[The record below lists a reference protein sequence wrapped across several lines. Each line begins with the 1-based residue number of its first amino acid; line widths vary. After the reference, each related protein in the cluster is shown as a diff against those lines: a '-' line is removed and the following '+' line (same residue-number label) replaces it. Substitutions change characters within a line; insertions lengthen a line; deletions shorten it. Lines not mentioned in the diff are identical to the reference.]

1 MKKFIMKKFEY
12 IAIMSDIYTQFF
24 SIYIDASYLILFQF
38 SLNLIVSKIFD
49 IPFNDTST
57 IIVSVVI
64 TLFCILHKKT
74 NAAVKRMT
82 KTFEY

>member
-1 MKKFIMKKFEY
+1 MKKFEH
-12 IAIMSDIYTQFF
+12 IAIMSGIYILFF
-24 SIYIDASYLILFQF
+24 SIYINASYLISIL
-38 SLNLIVSKIFD
+38 LNLIVSKIFD

-74 NAAVKRMT
+74 NAAVKRMA

>member
-1 MKKFIMKKFEY
+1 MKKFEH
-12 IAIMSDIYTQFF
+12 IAIMSGIYILFF
-24 SIYIDASYLILFQF
+24 SIYINASYLISIL
-38 SLNLIVSKIFD
+38 LNLIISKIFD

-74 NAAVKRMT
+74 NAAVKRMI

>member
-1 MKKFIMKKFEY
+1 MKKFEH
-12 IAIMSDIYTQFF
+12 IAIMSGIYILFF
-24 SIYIDASYLILFQF
+24 SIYIYASYLILIL
-38 SLNLIVSKIFD
+38 LNLIVSKIFD

>member
-1 MKKFIMKKFEY
+1 MKKFEH
-12 IAIMSDIYTQFF
+12 IAIMSGIYILFF
-24 SIYIDASYLILFQF
+24 SIYINASYLISIL
-38 SLNLIVSKIFD
+38 LNLIVSKIFD
-49 IPFNDTST
+49 ISFNDTST

>member
-1 MKKFIMKKFEY
+1 MKKFEH
-12 IAIMSDIYTQFF
+12 IAIMSGIYILFF
-24 SIYIDASYLILFQF
+24 SIYINASYLISIL
-38 SLNLIVSKIFD
+38 LNLIVSKIFD
-49 IPFNDTST
+49 IPFNDTSV